1 MEFCGVWVGVSN
13 GVLGYLGGDD
23 AGVLNIVVVV
33 IFSKNPSNCFSDN
46 ALCNVSS
53 GRIGGT
59 PPNPSSTKSFTGMS
73 NYSMNLFELLNSIAF
88 NVSQKVK
95 KS

>member
-1 MEFCGVWVGVSN
+1 MSN
-13 GVLGYLGGDD
+13 GVDGYFGGDD

-46 ALCNVSS
+46 ALCKVSS

-59 PPNPSSTKSFTGMS
+59 PPNPSRTKIYSFILIS
-73 NYSMNLFELLNSIAF
+73 IYSKFWGFSLDFS
-88 NVSQKVK
+88 K
-95 KS
+95 KK